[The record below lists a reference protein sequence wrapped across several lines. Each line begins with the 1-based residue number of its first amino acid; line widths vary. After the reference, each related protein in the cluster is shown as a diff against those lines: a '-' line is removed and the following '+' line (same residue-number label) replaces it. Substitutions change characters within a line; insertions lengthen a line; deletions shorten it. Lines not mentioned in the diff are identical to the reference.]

1 MECQFCKR
9 KLKTPASLKSHQKT
23 AKYCLKLRGETKRGS
38 HICRFCNKDFFK
50 KGHLRDH
57 IDICES
63 GSSEVVKLKEKI
75 EELKLTISMFENRVK
90 TLEKDKKDLLEHS
103 ETIAKQPRYTQNN
116 RINITQNLA
125 IFNKTDED
133 IERIVHENYNKEHLI
148 EGQKGAARFTNEN
161 IIQQQPGS
169 KPIYV
174 VTDKTRGH
182 GKYRVSNNETVID
195 NGMVGLSEKVIPS
208 MRKKA
213 AVIYRDDFDNDEVQ
227 NGYNDLIQDDVTD
240 FRSEMVRL
248 QECTSLYSQTGVVT
262 QVIENLSSI

>member
-1 MECQFCKR
+1 MECKFCKR
-9 KLKTPASLKSHQKT
+9 KLKSTSSLKMHQKT
-23 AKYCLKLRGETKRGS
+23 AKYCLKLRGETKKGS
-38 HICRFCNKDFFK
+38 HICNFCSKDFFQK
-50 KGHLRDH
+50 VHLRDH
-57 IDICES
+57 MAICES
-63 GSSEVVKLKEKI
+63 GSSEVIMLKEKI
-75 EELKLTISMFENRVK
+75 EELKHTISMFEKRVK
-90 TLEKDKKDLLEHS
+90 TLEQDKKDLLQHS

-116 RINITQNLA
+116 RISITQNLA

-133 IERIVHENYNKEHLI
+133 IQRIVHENYNKEHLI
-148 EGQKGAARFTNEN
+148 EGQRGAARFTNEN

-182 GKYRVSNNETVID
+182 GKYRVSNSETVID

-213 AVIYRDDFDNDEVQ
+213 AVIYRDDFDNEEVQ
-227 NGYNDLIQDDVTD
+227 NGYNDLIQDDFTE

-248 QECTSLYSQTGVVT
+248 HTGT
-262 QVIENLSSI
+262 SSIYNDSNSVIRVREFIE